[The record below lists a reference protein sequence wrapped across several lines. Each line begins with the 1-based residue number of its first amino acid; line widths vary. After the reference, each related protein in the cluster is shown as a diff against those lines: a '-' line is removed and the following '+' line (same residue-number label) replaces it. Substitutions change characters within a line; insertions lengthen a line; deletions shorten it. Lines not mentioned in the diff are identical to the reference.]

1 MDSVKSACCW
11 LVGVLKAGYHTRSST
26 GISVMAALTFLG
38 TVSVVPCGQW
48 GFCTIENVP
57 ISLKPPWSNLG
68 FFPSVQPNQG
78 PTTRTCWFRSAALL
92 GLRLFHLLL
101 HAALSWVG
109 CVVPH
114 LLLWSGLHEGDRAIS
129 SEAHAVFKS
138 ELLHRLKKEELAF

>member
-1 MDSVKSACCW
+1 MRILYHRECPHITEASLVKPW
-11 LVGVLKAGYHTRSST
+11 VLP
-26 GISVMAALTFLG
+26 L
-38 TVSVVPCGQW
+38 
-48 GFCTIENVP
+48 
-57 ISLKPPWSNLG
+57 
-68 FFPSVQPNQG
+68 SVQPNQG

>member
-1 MDSVKSACCW
+1 MSPYHQSLPGQTLGSSPLGPAQPGSNPQDM
-11 LVGVLKAGYHTRSST
+11 LVPSS
-26 GISVMAALTFLG
+26 
-38 TVSVVPCGQW
+38 
-48 GFCTIENVP
+48 P
-57 ISLKPPWSNLG
+57 I
-68 FFPSVQPNQG
+68 
-78 PTTRTCWFRSAALL
+78 L

-138 ELLHRLKKEELAF
+138 ELLHRLKKEGLAF